1 MSKHRNAGLTPFQTV
16 PIFSQKMSAVSL
28 QASFHLHDCRNDRV
42 WKNGLG
48 SILKKR
54 YLVSDFIASVF

>member
-1 MSKHRNAGLTPFQTV
+1 MSKHCNAGH
-16 PIFSQKMSAVSL
+16 PISNSSNIFTEMSAVSL
-28 QASFHLHDCRNDRV
+28 QASFHLHDCQNDRLR
-42 WKNGLG
+42 KNGLG